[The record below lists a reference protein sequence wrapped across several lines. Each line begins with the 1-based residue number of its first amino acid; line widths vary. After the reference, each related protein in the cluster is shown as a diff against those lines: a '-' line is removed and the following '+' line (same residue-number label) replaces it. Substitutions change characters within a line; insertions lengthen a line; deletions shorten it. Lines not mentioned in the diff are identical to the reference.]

1 MIEIHELIIKGKL
14 EYINIYYSEDEEKEL
29 LNKFEGFLIYFGN
42 SKTGYK
48 IMSLRM
54 SNVTD
59 KCKFN
64 LIENLNE
71 FKNKE
76 YKNIEK
82 EKNKNRDQP
91 YAFTDLGG
99 IGEEIALSINPKY
112 IGSASKGGCAFDIK
126 LENAD
131 RSKTLDAK
139 EVKMISL
146 DGSKECIHCHRKAPR
161 FQLTCLK
168 CGNSNFKMNMDS
180 RAGISASAHCKY
192 KDVIS
197 GYIIISCKYN
207 DDKNCIWIKAW
218 KIKSDNEYF
227 NDYIINQCKNGKGNT
242 VNCLPG
248 SVDFN
253 LSGPIKLFEYELYH
267 DYNNEIYFNL
277 NNEEYEKIP
286 KLNIFT
292 GKPLREYKYVND
304 EFSKLF
310 ENTDSVDY
318 LENIHKFVKKSSKK
332 TTLGKE
338 RGITTRK

>member
-1 MIEIHELIIKGKL
+1 MIEIYKLIIKGKL
-14 EYINIYYSEDEEKEL
+14 EYINIYYPEYKEKEL
-29 LNKFEGFLIYFGN
+29 LDKFDLFLKYTGN
-42 SKTGYK
+42 SETGDK
-48 IMSLRM
+48 ILSLRM

-59 KCKFN
+59 ECKFN

-71 FKNKE
+71 FKIKE

-82 EKNKNRDQP
+82 EKKKNRDQP

-99 IGEEIALSINPKY
+99 IGEEIALSINPEY

-131 RSKTLDAK
+131 RSKIVDAK

-146 DGSKECIHCHRKAPR
+146 DGSKECKQCDRKAPR

-168 CGNSNFKMNMDS
+168 CGGCDFKMHSDS

-192 KDVIS
+192 KEIIS
-197 GYIIISCKYN
+197 EYIIIACKYD

-227 NDYIINQCKNGKGNT
+227 NDYIINQCENGKGNT

-267 DYNNEIYFNL
+267 DYNKEIYFNL

-286 KLNIFT
+286 KLNMFT

-310 ENTDSVDY
+310 DDTISVDY
-318 LENIHKFVKKSSKK
+318 LENIHKFVKKSGKK
-332 TTLGKE
+332 TNLGKE